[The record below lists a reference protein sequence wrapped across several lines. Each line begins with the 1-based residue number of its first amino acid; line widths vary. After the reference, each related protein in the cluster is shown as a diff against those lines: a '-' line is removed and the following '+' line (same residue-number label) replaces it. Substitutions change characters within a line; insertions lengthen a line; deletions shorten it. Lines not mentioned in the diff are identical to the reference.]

1 MTRNVILVSGLILA
15 AAVAAGSSYC
25 SAGSAEA
32 RAQARPTD
40 RYFVTVFAYED
51 GHNNALKT
59 HTFATFVRVPAE
71 ANSLVGASRSDV
83 DVRTISWLPAKF
95 GETLKLG
102 IFATK
107 GKNYSLGETLEFA
120 RRLKTEV
127 RHWGPYEIDAAMYG
141 DAMKQIARLDSGEV
155 KYKIYNSAQN
165 TLIKT
170 KTKDVSHCIDAVG
183 DVVGALH
190 SGTARG
196 FATGELLMKHFEKH
210 LISPQPIDGLYDL
223 VLQAPEADAALVGRT
238 VQN

>member
-1 MTRNVILVSGLILA
+1 MTRNVILVSGLVLA

-32 RAQARPTD
+32 RAEALPTD

-51 GHNNALKT
+51 GQNNALKT
-59 HTFATFVRVPAE
+59 HTFATFVRVPAT
-71 ANSLVGASRSDV
+71 ARSLAGASPTDV
-83 DVRTISWLPAKF
+83 DVHTISWLPAKF

-127 RHWGPYEIDAAMYG
+127 RHWGPYEIDAAMYA
-141 DAMKQIARLDSGEV
+141 DALKQIARLNSGDV

-183 DVVGALH
+183 DVAGALR

-196 FATGELLMKHFEKH
+196 FATGALLVKHFEKH
-210 LISPQPIDGLYDL
+210 LVSPQPVHGLYDL
-223 VLQAPEADAALVGRT
+223 VLKSPEAGTELVGQTAR
-238 VQN
+238 N